1 MSARSEGTGTA
12 CAYRRTGTIPVYG
25 TDRLGELTY
34 REREVLL
41 LLGTGL
47 GNRRLA
53 SELGIAERTVKAH
66 IARIA
71 EKLERET
78 RLQVSVLSALSH
90 DDLCVDPSCPGRHS
104 VAPPG
109 ALVGRH
115 PGALSAFAA

>member
-1 MSARSEGTGTA
+1 MSALPLGTGAA
-12 CAYRRTGTIPVYG
+12 CAYRRTGTVPVYG
-25 TDRLGELTY
+25 TDRFDALTE

-66 IARIA
+66 ITRIA
-71 EKLERET
+71 EKLGQET

-90 DDLCVDPSCPGRHS
+90 GGLCADPACAGRYTA
-104 VAPPG
+104 APSG
-109 ALVGRH
+109 VLR
-115 PGALSAFAA
+115 AFAA